1 MKLDGNS
8 KDVSLITDA
17 EFTEAIGRDTE
28 SYLLKILS
36 DDKHDKHTEEFMSVG
51 LSGTNKLL
59 LQMSILVFDYSLIH
73 ADIDK
78 LSLLEKVKHRNLNPD
93 ELMYFLEKSMA
104 EKCSDK
110 CMVAFLNMMT
120 VTINLKEV
128 LEIVKFYSEFSNL
141 SIKKRTL
148 NAFIK
153 TDQSMDL
160 VKCDKKVTFMQF
172 NVKEDYENFQS
183 SILDIFDDVKNVV
196 SKNSTESKN
205 FTEKEK
211 RQKFDYMCK
220 ARKTVTKESK
230 SHDIKAGKVNAK
242 TGDSKSDKKAIK
254 KEKYSEA
261 ISIRKS
267 KIDLSKEAN
276 WPMKSIHKVP
286 RSAVPPLHRPP
297 LFSILESKSSIRDEL
312 GIQFTN
318 DEVMLPFL
326 TVALNE
332 VIHKKHHLRVKLLAN
347 SKPLPRHVTMPEDIV
362 TFEPLS
368 MFRYFGISTT
378 IMAYPFIHE
387 VNGIMENHFNRLASF
402 KDWPLSAPVSAL
414 RLVDSGFYFDVQKS
428 SVACYACKLH
438 IETTEISSVLGGDT
452 VLNMHL
458 RLSEN
463 CSHALQ
469 QKRDKEGVGSYALP
483 FLKSKSEMNTGIFSS
498 NFHSAIQQE
507 NTNPLPELKD
517 LGISE
522 KNSSNTGNI
531 FHPYNEGS
539 SENINVQQE
548 NKISNITRDFFINK
562 NEETYLK
569 YDSGYNSQKNPSY
582 LTENVS
588 DSKGLPIQTEST
600 DSLSYMTMLGE
611 PNLQPHSLFGEEIS
625 SATAGLEE
633 MESSPSPGISIHEP
647 SKIKNSSS
655 TASFF
660 DATAA
665 EEEQSYSIRHPDYKT
680 VESRLKT
687 FVFWPFNDKQS
698 KVILVQCGF
707 FFTGQQD
714 IVRCFACDIG
724 LAEWDETDDPWS
736 EHARHSPH
744 CKYLKKMKGQDFI
757 NRVQQ
762 EWRKIYNP
770 KTPQMQDFNR
780 RLESFKTDQWPSSI
794 TQTPKQIAEAGFYFT
809 GEEDAVRCHYCDGG
823 LREWEPGD
831 DPWTEHAR
839 WFPFCKFVMKIK
851 GIQFIDEIQQK
862 YEMGAGNLD
871 SLPQSGSNTTG
882 PGKPS
887 EEDNNPLYSPAAKSL
902 ISMGYSRVKVQH
914 VIDKFV
920 AEKGHN
926 EFTTSNLLE
935 ILLEME
941 DKGETF
947 PPEPKVQTQSKPSS
961 QGPGSFVPFTET
973 SESEQELD
981 PEIIEE
987 ENQRLK
993 KQLLCVKC
1001 EKSERVI
1008 VFTPCGHRLVCKPC
1022 SEPMKRCIKCKK
1034 KIQKKVKTFLC

>member
-1 MKLDGNS
+1 
-8 KDVSLITDA
+8 
-17 EFTEAIGRDTE
+17 
-28 SYLLKILS
+28 
-36 DDKHDKHTEEFMSVG
+36 
-51 LSGTNKLL
+51 
-59 LQMSILVFDYSLIH
+59 
-73 ADIDK
+73 
-78 LSLLEKVKHRNLNPD
+78 
-93 ELMYFLEKSMA
+93 
-104 EKCSDK
+104 
-110 CMVAFLNMMT
+110 
-120 VTINLKEV
+120 
-128 LEIVKFYSEFSNL
+128 
-141 SIKKRTL
+141 
-148 NAFIK
+148 
-153 TDQSMDL
+153 
-160 VKCDKKVTFMQF
+160 
-172 NVKEDYENFQS
+172 
-183 SILDIFDDVKNVV
+183 
-196 SKNSTESKN
+196 
-205 FTEKEK
+205 
-211 RQKFDYMCK
+211 
-220 ARKTVTKESK
+220 
-230 SHDIKAGKVNAK
+230 
-242 TGDSKSDKKAIK
+242 
-254 KEKYSEA
+254 
-261 ISIRKS
+261 
-267 KIDLSKEAN
+267 
-276 WPMKSIHKVP
+276 
-286 RSAVPPLHRPP
+286 
-297 LFSILESKSSIRDEL
+297 
-312 GIQFTN
+312 
-318 DEVMLPFL
+318 
-326 TVALNE
+326 
-332 VIHKKHHLRVKLLAN
+332 
-347 SKPLPRHVTMPEDIV
+347 MPEDIV

-387 VNGIMENHFNRLASF
+387 VNGMMENHFNRLASF

-414 RLVDSGFYFDVQKS
+414 RLVDSGFYFDVQRS
-428 SVACYACKLH
+428 SVACYDCKLH
-438 IETTEISSVLGGDT
+438 IETRELSSLLGGDT

-469 QKRDKEGVGSYALP
+469 QKKDKEGVGNFVLP
-483 FLKSKSEMNTGIFSS
+483 FHKPKSEMNSGIFSS
-498 NFHSAIQQE
+498 NFHGALQME
-507 NTNPLPELKD
+507 NSNPVPELSN

-522 KNSSNTGNI
+522 KNGSNTSTSNI
-531 FHPYNEGS
+531 FQPYIGAS
-539 SENINVQQE
+539 SENINVQQQD
-548 NKISNITRDFFINK
+548 KISNITRDFLFNK
-562 NEETYLK
+562 DEETYLK
-569 YDSGYNSQKNPSY
+569 YDSGYNSQKGISRP
-582 LTENVS
+582 TENVS
-588 DSKGLPIQTEST
+588 DARGLPIQTEST
-600 DSLSYMTMLGE
+600 DSLSYLTMLGE
-611 PNLQPHSLFGEEIS
+611 PHLQPHSMFGGDTIA
-625 SATAGLEE
+625 ATAESEE
-633 MESSPSPGISIHEP
+633 MESAPSPGIPIHDTNE
-647 SKIKNSSS
+647 IKKSS
-655 TASFF
+655 TNASLF
-660 DATAA
+660 DSIAA
-665 EEEQSYSIRHPDYKT
+665 EEEPSYSMRHPDYKT

-687 FVFWPFNDKQS
+687 FVFWPFNDKQN
-698 KVILVQCGF
+698 KVLLVQCGF

-757 NRVQQ
+757 NHVQQ

-780 RLESFKTDQWPSSI
+780 RLESFQTEKWPSSI

-862 YEMGAGNLD
+862 YGMGAGNLD
-871 SLPQSGSNTTG
+871 SLSQSGSNTAG

-887 EEDNNPLYSPAAKSL
+887 EEDNNPICSQAARSL

-914 VIDKFV
+914 VIDRFV

-926 EFTTSNLLE
+926 DYTTSNLLDL
-935 ILLEME
+935 LLEME

-947 PPEPKVQTQSKPSS
+947 PPEPTVQPQSKPTS
-961 QGPGSFVPFTET
+961 QGLGNIASFTET

-1022 SEPMKRCIKCKK
+1022 SDPMKKCIKCKK